1 MVLSGDRIVFFRYGT
16 KETEYLKARDA
27 RLGSL
32 IERIG
37 HIDRETDPDLFS
49 SVIRH
54 IIGQQISSKAQK
66 TIWNRMLD
74 SFGSVTPDVIAA
86 AGIPRLQS
94 FGMTF
99 RKADYIA
106 GFASDVLRGKVDLGA
121 IERMTDEDAI
131 RTLTGIRGIGTWT
144 AEMILLFSLGR
155 PDILSFG
162 DLAIQRGLRM
172 VYHHKA
178 ITPALFRKYQRR
190 FSPYGSVA
198 SLYLW
203 AAAAGADPELR
214 DYAPMPV
221 KKGRSRKRRKA
232 LPTPQSVSGPSA
244 DPRP

>member
-1 MVLSGDRIVFFRYGT
+1 M
-16 KETEYLKARDA
+16 
-27 RLGSL
+27 
-32 IERIG
+32 
-37 HIDRETDPDLFS
+37 
-49 SVIRH
+49 
-54 IIGQQISSKAQK
+54 
-66 TIWNRMLD
+66 
-74 SFGSVTPDVIAA
+74 
-86 AGIPRLQS
+86 
-94 FGMTF
+94 
-99 RKADYIA
+99 
-106 GFASDVLRGKVDLGA
+106 DLGA

-244 DPRP
+244 DPRT

>member
-1 MVLSGDRIVFFRYGT
+1 
-16 KETEYLKARDA
+16 
-27 RLGSL
+27 
-32 IERIG
+32 
-37 HIDRETDPDLFS
+37 
-49 SVIRH
+49 
-54 IIGQQISSKAQK
+54 
-66 TIWNRMLD
+66 MLD

-106 GFASDVLRGKVDLGA
+106 GFASDVLRGKVDLGT

-178 ITPALFRKYQRR
+178 ITPALFRKYQHR

-203 AAAAGADPELR
+203 AAAAGAVPELR
-214 DYAPMPV
+214 DYAPLSV
-221 KKGRSRKRRKA
+221 KKGKSLKQGATA
-232 LPTPQSVSGPSA
+232 LPTSQSVSSCSA
-244 DPRP
+244 NPRT

>member
-106 GFASDVLRGKVDLGA
+106 GFASDVLRGKVDLGT

-155 PDILSFG
+155 PDILFRRSRDSAG
-162 DLAIQRGLRM
+162 TPHGL
-172 VYHHKA
+172 
-178 ITPALFRKYQRR
+178 
-190 FSPYGSVA
+190 SPQSDH
-198 SLYLW
+198 
-203 AAAAGADPELR
+203 AGALSEVP
-214 DYAPMPV
+214 APFQPV
-221 KKGRSRKRRKA
+221 RQCREPLPLGRRGGRGS
-232 LPTPQSVSGPSA
+232 
-244 DPRP
+244 